1 MLRGFA
7 VTAAPRER
15 QLGFW
20 MCTALVVGNMIGAS
34 VFLIPA
40 SLAPY
45 GLNSVVAWLVT
56 AVGALFV
63 AAVCAALGR
72 VFPSACGAYDYSRIA
87 FGELAGF
94 VVAWGYWISI
104 WVSNAAIA
112 TGSVSYLS
120 DFFPTIATQPTSA
133 LVTIV
138 VIWLLTGVNI
148 YGTRAAGSVQMV
160 TTALKLVPLIAVGGL
175 GVFLFFRRDPV
186 LAQSLQGPQHFSLD
200 AITAAATLT
209 LFSFLGLESATIPA
223 GKVIDPARTIPRATL
238 IGTLVTAVIYV
249 LACTSVLL
257 LIPSATLAQSHAP
270 FADVARM
277 FWGEYAAKGIA
288 IFAVISA
295 VGALNGWIL
304 LQGELPF
311 HMARQGTFPAIFAR
325 ETQRHTPAVSL
336 CIGSALTSVLI
347 LMNSARSMVDL
358 FSFMVLLGT
367 AACLIMYLMS
377 ALAVLRLLQR
387 GELPVSG
394 TQARWLAA
402 IAVVATLYSLWAI
415 YGAGLNTDKNA
426 CGGDLIC
433 WMPWLANPAILGVL
447 LTLSG
452 VPVYFLMPRGAAKPA
467 AA

>member
-1 MLRGFA
+1 L
-7 VTAAPRER
+7 TAAPRER

-45 GLNSVVAWLVT
+45 GINSVVAWLVT

-72 VFPSACGAYDYSRIA
+72 LFPAACGAYDYSRIA

-120 DFFPTIATQPTSA
+120 DFFPSIAVQPTSA
-133 LVTIV
+133 FVTIA
-138 VIWLLTGVNI
+138 VIWLLTGINV
-148 YGTRAAGSVQMV
+148 YGTRTAGSVQMV
-160 TTALKLVPLIAVGGL
+160 TTALKIVPLVAVGGL
-175 GVFLFFRRDPV
+175 GVFLFIGGDPALTRSV
-186 LAQSLQGPQHFSLD
+186 QGPVHFGVD

-223 GKVIDPARTIPRATL
+223 GKVVDPERTIPRATL
-238 IGTLVTAVIYV
+238 IGTLATAVIYV
-249 LACTSVLL
+249 IACTTVLL

-270 FADVARM
+270 FADVART
-277 FWGEYAAKGIA
+277 FWGEAAAKGIA
-288 IFAVISA
+288 VFAVISA
-295 VGALNGWIL
+295 FGALNGWIL

-311 HMARQGTFPAIFAR
+311 HMARQGTFPAVFAR
-325 ETQRHTPAVSL
+325 ETPRHTPAVSL
-336 CIGSALTSVLI
+336 CIGSALTSLLL
-347 LMNSARSMVDL
+347 LMNSAKAMVDL

-377 ALAVLRLLQR
+377 ALAVLTLLR
-387 GELPVSG
+387 RRELPLAG
-394 TQARWLAA
+394 PRAGWLAA
-402 IAVVATLYSLWAI
+402 IAAVATVYSLWAI
-415 YGAGLNTDKNA
+415 YGAGLSTDAKD
-426 CGGDLIC
+426 CGGALVC
-433 WMPWLANPAILGVL
+433 WMPWLENPAILGVL

-452 VPVYFLMPRGAAKPA
+452 IPVYYLMPRGTAGAAVSKLSTEG
-467 AA
+467 

>member
-1 MLRGFA
+1 
-7 VTAAPRER
+7 
-15 QLGFW
+15 

-45 GLNSVVAWLVT
+45 GLNSIVAWFVT
-56 AVGALFV
+56 ALGALFV

-72 VFPSACGAYDYSRIA
+72 LFPAACGAYDYSRVA

-120 DFFPTIATQPTSA
+120 DFFPAIATQPTSA
-133 LVTIV
+133 LVTIA

-148 YGTRAAGSVQMV
+148 YGTRAAGSLQMV
-160 TTALKLVPLIAVGGL
+160 TTALKIVPLVAVGGL
-175 GVFLFFRRDPV
+175 GIFLFVAGD
-186 LAQSLQGPQHFSLD
+186 SLLTRSVQGPVHFSVD

-223 GKVIDPARTIPRATL
+223 GKVADPERTIPRATI
-238 IGTLVTAVIYV
+238 IGTFATAVIYV
-249 LACTSVLL
+249 LACTTVLL

-311 HMARQGTFPAIFAR
+311 HMARQGTFPAVFAR
-325 ETQRHTPAVSL
+325 ETPRHTPAASL
-336 CIGSALTSVLI
+336 CIGSALTSILL

-377 ALAVLRLLQR
+377 ALAVLKLLAR
-387 GELPVSG
+387 RELPVSG
-394 TQARWLAA
+394 ARAVWLAA
-402 IAVVATLYSLWAI
+402 VAVIATGYSLWAI
-415 YGAGLNTDKNA
+415 YGAGLSIDTKA
-426 CGGDLIC
+426 CGGDLVC
-433 WMPWLANPAILGVL
+433 WMPWLENPAILGIL

-452 VPVYFLMPRGAAKPA
+452 IPVYYLMPRGTAKTAPA
-467 AA
+467 V